1 MKHKK
6 QALISIMLTA
16 VILILSAS
24 PVLAADI
31 QAAYAKMPDDLLAEF
46 DKIGNSESI
55 NVFAWIEDES
65 TAEYEA
71 ITANIPEPEFAQN
84 NEPSTYS
91 LQSVSANNE
100 LTEEERMAQIEEM
113 QNYIM
118 QKRQIAQ
125 AVYLEDN
132 TAKAAEIAENLSG
145 GEIVYVSKYSPLIIY
160 NVTKSQA
167 VELAMS
173 DCVLGLDRG
182 NVEVEDYSVTASAAV
197 GVTTMQNYGY
207 TGQGVK
213 IGMIEEG
220 TPMVDDWICFDGL
233 SNRIILKQDAIANS
247 LHATYVAALL
257 IGNNDGIVKGFEKLY
272 CASSETPSKIII
284 NAEWMLDNGVNVI
297 NFSCGTTTSG
307 EYNIYTKWIEH
318 IVYQHNVHCVAA
330 TGNDGENQ
338 VGVYAMAYNVISVGA
353 IDDRGT
359 SAINDDTIMHVDNTG
374 EHSAY
379 NSSGTTY
386 ANKPDLCA
394 PGVNVGITAGVSSV
408 DKSGTSIAA
417 PYVTGAVA
425 MLCSQ
430 SATLLNKP
438 ALVKSI
444 LCTSV
449 SKKTSHNYK
458 TSDSGYAE
466 YGSGILN
473 VLNAR
478 LVAQGSY
485 VNSTINSNQM
495 LTFNIGQ
502 CSAGN
507 TITITLCYLRGVGNP
522 AGEHTILPST
532 SAENLSNLDIY
543 ILPISAT
550 STSLSI
556 ASSTSTNNNVEKIIC
571 QIPTTGEYKIVVH
584 RKTDTVNNTV
594 RFAASWQRHASTLQ

>member
-1 MKHKK
+1 
-6 QALISIMLTA
+6 MLTA
-16 VILILSAS
+16 VILILSSS

-46 DKIGNSESI
+46 DKIGNSEAI
-55 NVFAWIEDES
+55 NVFAWIEDEA

-84 NEPSTYS
+84 NEPSTYNI
-91 LQSVSANNE
+91 QSVAPTE

-145 GEIVYVSKYSPLIIY
+145 GEIVYISKYSPLIIY

-167 VELAMS
+167 VKLAMS

-182 NVEVEDYSVTASAAV
+182 NVEIENYNATASATIGA
-197 GVTTMQNYGY
+197 TTMQSYGY
-207 TGQGVK
+207 TGQGIK
-213 IGMIEEG
+213 ISMIEEG
-220 TPMVDDWICFDGL
+220 TPAVDAYDCFFGSSD
-233 SNRIILKQDAIANS
+233 RIILKQNAIDAD
-247 LHATYVAALL
+247 LHASEVAAIL
-257 IGNNDGIVKGFEKLY
+257 IGNEGGVVKDCEALY
-272 CASSETPSKIII
+272 CAATETVAPLTI
-284 NAEWMLDNGVNVI
+284 NVEWMLDNGVNVI
-297 NFSCGTTTSG
+297 NFSCGTTSSG

-330 TGNDGENQ
+330 TGNSGENR

-359 SAINDDTIMHVDNTG
+359 SATNDDTIMHVDNTG

-379 NSSGTTY
+379 NPSGTTY

-394 PGVNVGITAGVSSV
+394 PGKDISIWLGYERIN
-408 DKSGTSIAA
+408 SGTSLAA
-417 PYVTGAVA
+417 PYVTGAVV

-485 VNSTINSNQM
+485 VNSTINSSQK

-507 TITITLCYLRGVGNP
+507 TITVTLCYLRGVGNP
-522 AGEHTILPST
+522 AGEHTILPSI

-543 ILPISAT
+543 ILPASAT
-550 STSLSI
+550 STSQAI
-556 ASSTSTNNNVEKIIC
+556 AKSTSTNNNVEKIIC
-571 QIPTTGEYKIVVH
+571 QIPTTGQYNIIVH
-584 RKTDTVNNTV
+584 RKYDTVNNTV